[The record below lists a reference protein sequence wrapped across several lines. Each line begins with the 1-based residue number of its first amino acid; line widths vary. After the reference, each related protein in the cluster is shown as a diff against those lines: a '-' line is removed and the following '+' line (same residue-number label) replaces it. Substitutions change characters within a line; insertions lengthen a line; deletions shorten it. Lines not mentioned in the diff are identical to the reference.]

1 MNLNQLPSSNILVY
15 VGRWKIPKLLEFWK
29 QKTHIAGSRDF
40 VVERK
45 NVLDRKIEFP
55 VRDEKQKEA
64 NII

>member
-1 MNLNQLPSSNILVY
+1 M
-15 VGRWKIPKLLEFWK
+15 LEFWK

-40 VVERK
+40 VVETK

-64 NII
+64 SIM